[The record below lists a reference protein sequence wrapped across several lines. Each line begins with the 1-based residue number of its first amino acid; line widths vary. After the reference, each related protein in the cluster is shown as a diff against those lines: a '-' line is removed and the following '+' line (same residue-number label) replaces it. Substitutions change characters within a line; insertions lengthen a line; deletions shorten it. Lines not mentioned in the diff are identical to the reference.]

1 MQDQCTWP
9 PVAASLSAAPDW
21 AVPAD
26 FGGEFRRAF
35 LRRGTSS
42 ELAFAEGVSSPDSVQ
57 RSAKMAR
64 LEAVLLVA
72 DSALS
77 TRRLAQLATLADA
90 AEARTLIDRLNTCYD
105 VADCAFRI
113 ERVAAGY
120 QMLTRPEF
128 AFWLDRIHNR
138 QTELKLSPPAMETL
152 AIVAYRQPL
161 TRADIE
167 AVRGVQCA
175 EMLKQLLERGLVRIG
190 GEEESLGR
198 PYLYETTRKFLELF
212 GLRSVDDLPM
222 VERLRKRRGSES
234 DSAAAAGPESAGPES
249 TGPAGGDVSEET
261 PARAPD
267 EQSGGLS
274 TAA

>member
-1 MQDQCTWP
+1 MQDDCTWP
-9 PVAASLSAAPDW
+9 PVAAPLGAAPGSLG
-21 AVPAD
+21 PAD
-26 FGGEFRRAF
+26 GDGEFRRAF
-35 LRRGTSS
+35 LRRGIAP
-42 ELAFAEGVSSPDSVQ
+42 ELAFAEGAAKADSVQ
-57 RSAKMAR
+57 RSIKMAR

-77 TRRLAQLATLADA
+77 TRRLA
-90 AEARTLIDRLNTCYD
+90 EARTLIERLNACYD
-105 VADCAFRI
+105 MVDCAFRI

-175 EMLKQLLERGLVRIG
+175 EMLKQLMERGLVRIG

-212 GLRSVDDLPM
+212 GLRSIDDLPM
-222 VERLRKRRGSES
+222 VERLRKSRDSES
-234 DSAAAAGPESAGPES
+234 DAATASPASPAEPASADTPADATAAGS
-249 TGPAGGDVSEET
+249 
-261 PARAPD
+261 D

>member
-1 MQDQCTWP
+1 
-9 PVAASLSAAPDW
+9 
-21 AVPAD
+21 
-26 FGGEFRRAF
+26 
-35 LRRGTSS
+35 
-42 ELAFAEGVSSPDSVQ
+42 DSVQ

-138 QTELKLSPPAMETL
+138 QTELKPSPPAMESL
-152 AIVAYRQPL
+152 AIVAHRKPW

-175 EMLKQLLERGLVRIG
+175 EMLKQLLERGLVR
-190 GEEESLGR
+190 
-198 PYLYETTRKFLELF
+198 
-212 GLRSVDDLPM
+212 
-222 VERLRKRRGSES
+222 
-234 DSAAAAGPESAGPES
+234 
-249 TGPAGGDVSEET
+249 
-261 PARAPD
+261 
-267 EQSGGLS
+267 
-274 TAA
+274 